1 MNTLEDGFNR
11 SGFSK
16 FLNSMT
22 GRIFRLVVGIGFIIV
37 GYIFRDHVLGIVS
50 IVWGIFPLTAGTF
63 DFCYVS
69 LVLGGPI
76 SGKRIREKQ
85 LIS

>member
-22 GRIFRLVVGIGFIIV
+22 DRIFRLVVGIGFIIV

-76 SGKRIREKQ
+76 SGKRIREKG
-85 LIS
+85 

>member
-1 MNTLEDGFNR
+1 MNNLEDGFNR

-16 FLNSMT
+16 FLNNIT

>member
-50 IVWGIFPLTAGTF
+50 VVWGIFPLTAGTF